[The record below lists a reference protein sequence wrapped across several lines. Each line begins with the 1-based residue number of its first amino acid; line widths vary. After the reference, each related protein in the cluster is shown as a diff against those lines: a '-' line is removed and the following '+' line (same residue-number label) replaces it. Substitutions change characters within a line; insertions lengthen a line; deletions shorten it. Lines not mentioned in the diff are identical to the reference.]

1 MTEALMFDLDNT
13 LYSENT
19 GMEARVL
26 AAINEFVG
34 AFLDLSPEAANLVR
48 RNGVKLYGTTLE
60 WLVFEKGFDDPEAY
74 FTYIHP
80 ENEIE
85 LLVPDPGLPA
95 ILDSL
100 PYPKIILTNSPLE
113 HARRVL
119 KALGIEDRFQAIYD
133 IRFSELVG
141 KPHPKS
147 FLRAIEASGLKV
159 ETTVFVDDLPKYI
172 LGYQALGGRA
182 ILKDEGRR
190 FLDRGFE
197 RIESLAELGAL
208 L

>member
-100 PYPKIILTNSPLE
+100 PYPKRTGSRRSTTSASANWWASPTPSPSS
-113 HARRVL
+113 APSTPRDSRSRRRSSWTICPNTSWVTRPW
-119 KALGIEDRFQAIYD
+119 AEGPSSRTRGVGSWTEDSSA
-133 IRFSELVG
+133 
-141 KPHPKS
+141 
-147 FLRAIEASGLKV
+147 
-159 ETTVFVDDLPKYI
+159 
-172 LGYQALGGRA
+172 
-182 ILKDEGRR
+182 
-190 FLDRGFE
+190 
-197 RIESLAELGAL
+197 
-208 L
+208 